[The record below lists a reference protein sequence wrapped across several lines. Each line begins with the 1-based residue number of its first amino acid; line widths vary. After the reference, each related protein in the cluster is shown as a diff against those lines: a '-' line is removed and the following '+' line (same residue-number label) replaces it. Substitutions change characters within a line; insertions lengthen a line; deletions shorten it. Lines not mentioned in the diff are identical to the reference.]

1 MSPHVKIKLRF
12 HPILPIDEQY
22 TNRRRTPQTGFRLPG
37 NCTTILPWGVI
48 QEVYWSYTKV
58 VARLL
63 PILHLSSP
71 RFLQIFHEITSRT
84 HMFAAKNPSL

>member
-22 TNRRRTPQTGFRLPG
+22 TNRRRTPQTGFHLPG
-37 NCTTILPWGVI
+37 NCTTILPWSVI

-63 PILHLSSP
+63 PILHLSFSHL
-71 RFLQIFHEITSRT
+71 RQEYKNIRYIT
-84 HMFAAKNPSL
+84 HANHCF